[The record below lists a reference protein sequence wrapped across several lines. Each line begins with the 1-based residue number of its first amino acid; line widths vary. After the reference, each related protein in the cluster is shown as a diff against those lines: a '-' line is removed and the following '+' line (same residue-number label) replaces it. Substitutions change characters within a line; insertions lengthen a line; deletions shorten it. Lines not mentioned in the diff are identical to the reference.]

1 MKKDAVK
8 RNCTAAFL
16 AFLLIALGTLGIT
29 AIESTS
35 RKSINAMSFN
45 IRYDNPGDKENAW
58 PNRKEMVAATIRFHK
73 IDIAGLQEALA
84 HQVKDLERLLP
95 EYGWFGVGR
104 DDGKEA
110 GEFAPVFYRKDRLK
124 ILHRSTFW
132 LSDSPEKPGKAW
144 DAALPRIVTW
154 GKIED
159 TWTGRIFFFF
169 NTHFDHVGEEARIKS
184 AELLLRKIDETT
196 GESPVI
202 LTGDFNCTEKDPPYK
217 ILTSGIAQIP
227 GLSDV
232 HSLTKSKPYGSVQ
245 TFNGFRDMILPDQRI
260 DFIFAAPSVHVHRC
274 GTISE
279 RWDGRFVSDHNAVL
293 AEIEMIEQDDSHSYR
308 SDSTGLA
315 EAALMDCS
323 PIVIMAIIRV
333 TTPVR
338 RNIQGARAVL

>member
-1 MKKDAVK
+1 MKKNLFMIKTAV
-8 RNCTAAFL
+8 FSL
-16 AFLLIALGTLGIT
+16 FLLIFALNTFD
-29 AIESTS
+29 AAASTDIA
-35 RKSINAMSFN
+35 RKTVNVMSFN

-110 GEFAPVFYRKDRLK
+110 GEYAPVFYRKDRFK

-132 LSDSPEKPGKAW
+132 LSETPEKPGKAW
-144 DAALPRIVTW
+144 DAALPRIATW

-159 TWTGRIFFFF
+159 TSTGRIFFFF

-184 AELLLRKIDETT
+184 AELLLRKIYETI
-196 GESPVI
+196 GEIPVI

-217 ILTSGIAQIP
+217 ILTSDNGQYP
-227 GLSDV
+227 SLSDV
-232 HSLTKSKPYGSVQ
+232 HSLTKSKPYGSTQ
-245 TFNGFRDMILPDQRI
+245 TFNGFQNTILQDRRI
-260 DFIFAAPSVHVHRC
+260 DFIFTVPSVYVLRC

-293 AEIEMIEQDDSHSYR
+293 AEIEVTDR
-308 SDSTGLA
+308 TFLTSTHYNF
-315 EAALMDCS
+315 
-323 PIVIMAIIRV
+323 
-333 TTPVR
+333 PVSVW
-338 RNIQGARAVL
+338 AR

>member
-1 MKKDAVK
+1 MNKNLL
-8 RNCTAAFL
+8 RIRTAAVSL
-16 AFLLIALGTLGIT
+16 FLLFVALNTFE
-29 AIESTS
+29 AAS
-35 RKSINAMSFN
+35 RTDIVGKTFNAMSFN

-73 IDIAGLQEALA
+73 VDIAGLQEALS

-104 DDGKEA
+104 DDGREA
-110 GEFAPVFYRKDRLK
+110 GEFAPVYYRKDRFN

-154 GKIED
+154 GKIQD

-184 AELLLRKIDETT
+184 AELLLRKIDKTI
-196 GESPVI
+196 GENPVI

-217 ILTSGIAQIP
+217 ILTSGVAQVP
-227 GLSDV
+227 GQSDV
-232 HSLTKSKPYGSVQ
+232 HALTKSIPYGSIQ
-245 TFNGFRDMILPDQRI
+245 TFNGFQNTILPDRRI
-260 DFIFAAPSVHVHRC
+260 DFIFVGPSIHVLRC
-274 GTISE
+274 GTIAE

-293 AEIEMIEQDDSHSYR
+293 AEIEILE
-308 SDSTGLA
+308 
-315 EAALMDCS
+315 
-323 PIVIMAIIRV
+323 
-333 TTPVR
+333 
-338 RNIQGARAVL
+338 RNQKPGK